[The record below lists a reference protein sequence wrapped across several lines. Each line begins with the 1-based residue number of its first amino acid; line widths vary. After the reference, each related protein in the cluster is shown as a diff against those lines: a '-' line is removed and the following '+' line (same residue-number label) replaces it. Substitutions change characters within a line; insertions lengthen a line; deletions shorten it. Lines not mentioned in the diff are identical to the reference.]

1 MRTTARTSSRILL
14 ASLALVASVATAL
27 PAMAQTPS
35 EPDQSL
41 DATFRPVA
49 SPGPCVVLGGPTTI
63 DFGQVALGAGFSSS
77 PQTTTVTP
85 CGPIAQDVRATVS
98 DATGAAG
105 STLWTP
111 YDCPDAPCIT
121 PPNRFAYR
129 LGGVTLIGPPRS
141 LGLGGPLVH
150 QLRLPAPGSAGAGE
164 SVTVRVTILAV
175 AS

>member
-1 MRTTARTSSRILL
+1 MRTTPRTSSRVLL
-14 ASLALVASVATAL
+14 ASLALVASWATAL
-27 PAMAQTPS
+27 PALAQTPP

-49 SPGPCVVLGGPTTI
+49 APGPCVVLGGPTAI
-63 DFGQVALGAGFSSS
+63 DFGGAALGAGFVASTA
-77 PQTTTVTP
+77 TTTVTP

-98 DATGAAG
+98 DATGPAG

-111 YDCPDAPCIT
+111 YDCPDASCIT

-129 LGGVTLIGPPRS
+129 LGSVTLIGPPRS
-141 LGLGGPLVH
+141 LVLSGPLVH

-164 SVTVRVTILAV
+164 AVTMRVTILAV